1 MFFLKELPTRSMV
14 EGYAAKHDSLD
25 VSAVQDALGFMRRAS
40 LMVRRLEAYF
50 AEHGLSQLRFLVL
63 IVIDREPE
71 RETLGIGEITDRL
84 DVSKPVMTRTIAR
97 LVEGGLIAVEPDPN
111 DARGKVVRL
120 TAAGR
125 AKLADVLPNYFVLL
139 SALGQAKPDTE
150 EET

>member
-1 MFFLKELPTRSMV
+1 MFFLKELPTRLMI
-14 EGYAAKHDSLD
+14 EGYAAQHASLD
-25 VSAVQDALGFMRRAS
+25 ADAVQDALGLMRQAS

-50 AEHGLSQLRFLVL
+50 AEHELSQLRFLVL

-71 RETLGIGEITDRL
+71 RETLSIGEITHRL

-97 LVEGGLIAVEPDPN
+97 LVAGGLIAVEPDPS

-125 AKLADVLPNYFVLL
+125 AKLADVLPDYFVLL
-139 SALGQAKPDTE
+139 SALGRGEADVGE
-150 EET
+150 GA